1 MLMVKELFV
10 QEEISLIYIQNE
22 KKEILNSVKNSGEMN
37 IGLMQKSMSTLS
49 QS

>member
-1 MLMVKELFV
+1 MFKELFV
-10 QEEISLIYIQNE
+10 QEEISLIYIQNV

-37 IGLMQKSMSTLS
+37 IGLMQKSMSILN